1 MKLKRVLL
9 GMLMVAAIAVLGACD
24 AGKASGTEP
33 AEKIEL
39 TVSAAASLTEA
50 LNELKAS
57 FESANPGVTL
67 SFNFGASGALQQQIE
82 QGAPADLF
90 ISAASKNMNA
100 LIDNGFVEKDQTMDL
115 LSNTLVAVTPK
126 DGRLS
131 LQSVQDLLRED
142 VAKLAVGIPESVPAG
157 AYAKEALTE
166 AGIWDK
172 LQTKT
177 VQAKDVKQVMQYV
190 ETGNVDAGF
199 VYKTDAISS
208 DAAAI
213 AFEVD
218 PGSYSP
224 ILYPIGIVKETDV
237 LDETRKLYDYLQ
249 TEEAM
254 DIFRKYGFSEPK

>member
-1 MKLKRVLL
+1 MKRALWGLPL
-9 GMLMVAAIAVLGACD
+9 AAAVAVVLGACG
-24 AGKASGTEP
+24 AGDRAGAGP
-33 AEKIEL
+33 AEKTEL

-57 FESANPGVTL
+57 YEAANQEVTL

-100 LIDNGFVEKDQTMDL
+100 LIDNGFVEEEQTKDL
-115 LSNTLVAVTPK
+115 LSNSLVVVTPK
-126 DGRLS
+126 NGGLPLKD
-131 LQSVQDLLRED
+131 VQELLRED

-157 AYAKEALTE
+157 AYAVEALKG
-166 AGIWDK
+166 AGIWDS
-172 LQTKT
+172 LQAKT
-177 VQAKDVKQVMQYV
+177 VQAKDVKQVLQYV

-199 VYKTDAISS
+199 VYKTDAMSS

-218 PGSYSP
+218 PGTYSP
-224 ILYPIGIVKETDV
+224 ILYPVGIVKDTDEPN
-237 LDETRKLYDYLQ
+237 ETRKLYEYLQ
-249 TEEAM
+249 SEEAM
-254 DIFRKYGFSEPK
+254 AVFQKYGFSEPK